1 MIDRPHK
8 FSPQT
13 YARIAGVLYLINIAA
28 GLLDEV
34 FARNAMIVSCDA
46 AATAANI
53 AQSSLLWRMGIAGD
67 LVMQATDVPLMVIFF
82 VLLKPVNR
90 NLALTALLFTLVQTA
105 SLVANKM
112 NLMMPLFLSTDAEYL
127 KVFTPD
133 QLHALAYVAIKAH
146 AHGFAIGLIFFG
158 FECLITGY
166 LIFKSSY
173 LPKIIG
179 IAMQIAGVCYL
190 VNSFALIIAPALADA
205 LFPAILLPCF
215 FAELSFCLW
224 LLFKGIDVSEW
235 EARAQRVMLSPPYGG
250 DSRNQRTS
258 S

>member
-1 MIDRPHK
+1 MTNRIRE
-8 FSPQT
+8 FSIQT

-28 GLLDEV
+28 GLLGEMFV
-34 FARNAMIVSCDA
+34 RNAMIVSGDA

-53 AQSSLLWRMGIAGD
+53 THSPLLWRVGIAGD
-67 LVMQATDVPLMVIFF
+67 LIMQATDVPLMMIFY

-112 NLMMPLFLSTDAEYL
+112 NLMMPLFLSADVEYL
-127 KVFTPD
+127 KAFTPD

-146 AHGFAIGLIFFG
+146 GYGFGIGLIFFG

-166 LIFKSSY
+166 LVFKSGF
-173 LPKIIG
+173 LPKILG
-179 IAMQIAGVCYL
+179 VAMQIAGVCYL
-190 VNSFALIIAPALADA
+190 VNSFALILAPALQDV

-224 LLFKGIDVSEW
+224 LLIKGVDASKW
-235 EARAQRVMLSPPYGG
+235 EARTRAYQ
-250 DSRNQRTS
+250 
-258 S
+258 